1 MKVVRETAPAKLNLF
16 LHLIG
21 RRGDGYHEID
31 SLFVFLDLA
40 DTLEASP
47 WANDRRAE
55 HKDRLRISG
64 PWGAF
69 LDPPCEVSD
78 NLVLRALDV
87 FRSRIAPLPPLD
99 LNLHKRIPVA
109 AGLGGGSADAAAAL
123 RIAARLTDTHI
134 DGQTMAELA
143 QAIGADVPA
152 CLSHAPQRVGGIG
165 EICRPVCLPAT
176 LAEAG
181 VLLVNPRCPV
191 NTAAVFGR
199 FRDSGAAFRSPLTV
213 TPWQE
218 ANNDENVFSA
228 LARMTFNDLEM
239 PALEVAPEVG
249 EVLAELRRPELG
261 ARLARMS
268 GSGGTCF
275 ALFEN
280 LEASRSAARQMTER
294 HPDWWAMT
302 CRMMTSMTPAL
313 VGRTGD

>member
-21 RRGDGYHEID
+21 RRDDGYHEID

-40 DTLEASP
+40 DTLEARP
-47 WANDRRAE
+47 YVNDGRAE

-64 PWGAF
+64 PWAAF

-78 NLVLRALDV
+78 NLILRALDE

-123 RIAARLTDTHI
+123 RIAARLTDTHL
-134 DGQTMAELA
+134 DGQTMADLA
-143 QAIGADVPA
+143 LALGADVPA
-152 CLSHAPQRVGGIG
+152 CLANTPQWIGGIG
-165 EICRPVCLPAT
+165 EHRRPVRLPRVLSA
-176 LAEAG
+176 AG

-199 FRDSGAAFRSPLTV
+199 FRDSGAAFRPPLTAM
-213 TPWQE
+213 PWQG
-218 ANNDENVFSA
+218 ATDENVLSA

-239 PALEVAPEVG
+239 PAVEVAPEVG

-275 ALFEN
+275 ALFDN
-280 LEASRSAARQMTER
+280 LEASRRAARQVTEQ
-294 HPDWWAMT
+294 HPDWWTMT